1 MLLAACGGGGGNLTT
16 SSQPEPEPPVIGPLV
31 PSSEGD
37 GEQQKIIVIQQEE
50 PEEDEQNEE
59 SEEIIDIIIEQP
71 EEEEEEENQEAQT
84 QQIIIIEE
92 EDIPYV
98 PPEEKEP
105 ETSAQTQTTNGLN
118 IGEEIISDRVT
129 TTLEGS
135 FPAGPTGGGGF
146 PYGLWA
152 SEKVIHD
159 NNFIDNRIAFLELS
173 GFLNPTTRPGH
184 YTPHQNNNADVRYER
199 EDGFKGA
206 YIYEGETGELTGDVE
221 LKLQFSSNSISVSGN
236 ISSDLEIEGK
246 NLDGI
251 VLTFGGIDST
261 TGVGYY
267 TSEGTTAVAFGNA
280 DLSSQ
285 SFDLKDDVHD
295 LGQAKLRMV
304 LSPDGHNGR
313 KYKGIVFQPVTYPSY
328 IAGEVE
334 INGFKIDAG
343 DRDTNTIVGA
353 FIGDNQEVPT
363 PRPVDKSIQG
373 SIGVFSY
380 GIWASENF
388 DILPNNIRF
397 LEQTTRFNP
406 TRTASNYTSHTISAG
421 KIVAVSYRREDG
433 FKGVYIYEGETGEL
447 TGDVDLILGFNDN
460 TNSMGVTG
468 EILTDLEIE
477 GYDLKGISMLNG
489 RINYNTGV
497 GGIDIDA
504 DGVDD
509 NNTSAKL
516 SFGEFLIDDNAIDR
530 PTLSHRGL
538 VRKVRMVLSPDAI
551 QAQGS
556 TPESYPSQIAGEVE
570 INGFKIKAGDGDHNT
585 VVGVFIGDK
594 QEQ

>member
-1 MLLAACGGGGGNLTT
+1 MLLAACGGGGNLTT

-50 PEEDEQNEE
+50 PEEDQQNEE

-71 EEEEEEENQEAQT
+71 EEEEEEEEENQETQT
-84 QQIIIIEE
+84 QQITIIEE

-98 PPEEKEP
+98 PPEEKEY
-105 ETSAQTQTTNGLN
+105 ETSPQTTQTTTTGLNLDGLN
-118 IGEEIISDRVT
+118 IGEEIIVDRVT

-135 FPAGPTGGGGF
+135 FPAGPGGGSDFG
-146 PYGLWA
+146 YGLWA
-152 SEKVIHD
+152 SERAIH
-159 NNFIDNRIAFLELS
+159 NNTNFIDNKIYFLELS
-173 GFLNPTTRPGH
+173 SFLNPT
-184 YTPHQNNNADVRYER
+184 
-199 EDGFKGA
+199 
-206 YIYEGETGELTGDVE
+206 
-221 LKLQFSSNSISVSGN
+221 
-236 ISSDLEIEGK
+236 
-246 NLDGI
+246 
-251 VLTFGGIDST
+251 
-261 TGVGYY
+261 
-267 TSEGTTAVAFGNA
+267 
-280 DLSSQ
+280 
-285 SFDLKDDVHD
+285 
-295 LGQAKLRMV
+295 
-304 LSPDGHNGR
+304 
-313 KYKGIVFQPVTYPSY
+313 
-328 IAGEVE
+328 
-334 INGFKIDAG
+334 
-343 DRDTNTIVGA
+343 
-353 FIGDNQEVPT
+353 
-363 PRPVDKSIQG
+363 
-373 SIGVFSY
+373 
-380 GIWASENF
+380 
-388 DILPNNIRF
+388 
-397 LEQTTRFNP
+397 

-447 TGDVDLILGFNDN
+447 TGDVDLIVGFNDN